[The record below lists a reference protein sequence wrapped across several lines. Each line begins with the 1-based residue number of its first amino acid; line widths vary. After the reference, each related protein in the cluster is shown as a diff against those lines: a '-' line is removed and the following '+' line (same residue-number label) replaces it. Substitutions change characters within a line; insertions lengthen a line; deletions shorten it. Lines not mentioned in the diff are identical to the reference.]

1 MNRRVPVLGFLKTW
15 RPGLQTR
22 ATGSTSVRLAI
33 GIACLAGLWLCE
45 PNGRAAAPRFY
56 ADDPIWRD
64 PETQDAS
71 KVQPIKTSDQY
82 DLVEN
87 SFLGAGDKA
96 DRPAANVNT
105 IDEVPDSSWFTNR
118 VGPRH
123 QEPLDLAALAVG
135 PDTSTGP
142 AAGPWTII
150 ARKGEGV
157 TPGFTIRDSAGEIY
171 WIKFDPVGFPEMASG
186 AEVISTKFFHAF
198 GYHVAENYL
207 ATMRPELLQIAP
219 DATMKDEDGR
229 SRRFTTGD
237 LEDILERAAVQADG
251 SYRVLA
257 SRNISGRPLGPF
269 RYYGTRPDDPNDIF
283 PHEHRR
289 ELRGLEV
296 FAAWL
301 NHDEVRSSNSHDS
314 VVPQGGRQI
323 VRHHLLDFG
332 STLGSGSI
340 KAQSRRAG
348 NEFIWESR
356 PTIITMLTLG
366 LYVRPWIKVDYP
378 DVPAVGRFEST
389 YYRAENWKP
398 DYPNPAFRK
407 ARPEDR
413 FWAARIVAAF
423 TDDAVATIVRT
434 ARFTDGRATDYLTKT
449 LIERRTKVLS
459 AWLNAT
465 NPVVNLTLAAGG
477 ALTFENAAE
486 RAGVAKS
493 AERYTVQWSRFDN
506 ATGTHHPVGDEH
518 AVTEPKADA
527 PAALTSARPDYISV
541 RVRTFHSAQPAWAQ
555 PVVAYFRR
563 AGDGWSLVGLER
575 NP

>member
-1 MNRRVPVLGFLKTW
+1 MTSTHSSSPSTAAIAMKS
-15 RPGLQTR
+15 
-22 ATGSTSVRLAI
+22 AT
-33 GIACLAGLWLCE
+33 CLACAIVLWLSA
-45 PNGRAAAPRFY
+45 PPGRAAAPRFY
-56 ADDPIWRD
+56 PDDPIWRD
-64 PETQDAS
+64 PESQDAS
-71 KVQPIKTSDQY
+71 RAQPVKVSDQF

-96 DRPAANVNT
+96 ERHAANVNT
-105 IDEVPDSSWFTNR
+105 VDEVPDSSWFTNR
-118 VGPRH
+118 VGPL
-123 QEPLDLAALAVG
+123 QKGAIDLASLATG
-135 PDTSTGP
+135 PDRGSGP
-142 AAGPWTII
+142 AAGPWTVLS
-150 ARKGEGV
+150 RKGEGV
-157 TPGFTIRDSAGEIY
+157 TPGFTIRDSTGEIY

-186 AEVISTKFFHAF
+186 AEVISTKLFHAF

-207 ATMRPELLQIAP
+207 ATFKVDDLQIAP

-229 SRRFTTGD
+229 PRRFTRAD
-237 LEDILERAAVQADG
+237 LERILEGAARRPDG

-257 SRNISGRPLGPF
+257 SRNIAGRILGPF

-296 FAAWL
+296 FSAWL
-301 NHDEVRSSNSHDS
+301 NHDEVRSSNSLDS
-314 VVPQGGRQI
+314 VVPEGTRQI

-332 STLGSGSI
+332 STLGSGTV

-348 NEFIWESR
+348 NEFVWESR
-356 PTIITMLTLG
+356 PTLITMLTLG

-378 DVPAVGRFEST
+378 DMPAVGRFEST

-423 TDDAVATIVRT
+423 PDEAVAAVVRT
-434 ARFTDGRATDYLTKT
+434 ARFTDPRATEYLTRT
-449 LIERRTKVLS
+449 LLERRAKVLRT
-459 AWLNAT
+459 WLNAT
-465 NPVVNLTLAAGG
+465 NPIVGPTLARSGE
-477 ALTFENAAE
+477 LTFENAAE
-486 RAGVAKS
+486 RAGVAR
-493 AERYTVQWSRFDN
+493 AADRYTVEWSRFDN
-506 ATGTHHPVGDEH
+506 ATGAHQAVGGEQT
-518 AVTEPKADA
+518 VTAPKAVA
-527 PAALTSARPDYISV
+527 PPALTSAGSEYVSV
-541 RVRTFHSAQPAWAQ
+541 RIRAFSAEHPAWAE

-563 AGDGWSLVGLER
+563 SGDSWSLVGLDR